1 MAFKAKLIAVTKPIV
16 EGMET
21 LHDLVAYCA

>member
-1 MAFKAKLIAVTKPIV
+1 MAFKAKLIAVTKPIE